1 MIDFIR
7 DNPALVY
14 YAGVIGMFLIICV
27 FSKIIQKISEK
38 AENVLDVSLVAY
50 NPFVRLG

>member
-14 YAGVIGMFLIICV
+14 YAGVIGMFLFVCV
-27 FSKIIQKISEK
+27 VSKIVEK
-38 AENVLDVSLVAY
+38 AEKVLDVSLVAH

>member
-1 MIDFIR
+1 MIAFIR

-14 YAGVIGMFLIICV
+14 YAGIIGMFLFLCV
-27 FSKIIQKISEK
+27 ISKIIQKVTEK
-38 AENVLDVSLVAY
+38 AEKSLNVPLVAY

>member
-14 YAGVIGMFLIICV
+14 YAGVIGMFLFVCV
-27 FSKIIQKISEK
+27 VSKIVQKILEK
-38 AENVLDVSLVAY
+38 AEKVLDVSLVAH

>member
-14 YAGVIGMFLIICV
+14 FAGVIGMFVVLCV
-27 FSKIIQKISEK
+27 VTRIAQAFNSI
-38 AENVLDVSLVAY
+38 DVSLVEY
-50 NPFVRLG
+50 YPFVRLG